1 MILYVYNYQEVKRDL
16 ILAWFVGVAVGIIF
30 GAWINTKFS
39 KRSIYVSDYDYEKCC
54 GDGAAKFIEFQMIFF
69 HFSSHPQYFVAVD
82 IVCVSVLFICS
93 PQSEYNF
100 LLVGRALTGVLFGIT
115 LLTTVVHT
123 ADNASQFVRR
133 YLLWTIVIINLLP
146 SILLAEAASFVFG
159 IDGGLNVAI
168 GLMML
173 LFSVLAMIVMPCT
186 YESIMYLLDSGK
198 DLKALEILLKLRNE
212 SRHFIRNDF
221 NDMKVMIAEDRNS
234 GANIL
239 RHGNW
244 RPLLLILLIR
254 LLSPLLANNIV
265 ASVSIM
271 NIWLDH
277 QRVTMQQTHEAAS
290 LTVLSSDMSDTTMN
304 YTSPYE
310 IDAFT
315 QMTTDTFES
324 IENATETMDS
334 TTFDS
339 NGDLNF
345 TFSEYLFHEENLT
358 HEWTTSTTTEFDNT
372 TASVLT
378 VDDVNELYFIHSAYE
393 YKPCILDAQYILLFI
408 FVVKL
413 IVGMPLMCWAESLY
427 IYRNRFIFK
436 ATLTVA
442 ILNLTFC
449 ALSWCSY
456 ILEDNVLIFTYYM
469 FKLQN
474 IINGLFVVVAF
485 AIDII
490 GLNELAEGFS
500 SAKRTGSIAFV
511 LTIEYL
517 VHLLYFMPLV
527 MFHHLP
533 FYLNF
538 VHWSVIIGISYLL
551 IWLMPN
557 DGLDKTLRD
566 ARDKYF
572 ISLL

>member
-1 MILYVYNYQEVKRDL
+1 M
-16 ILAWFVGVAVGIIF
+16 AWFVGSAVGIIF

-39 KRSIYVSDYDYEKCC
+39 KRSIYVSDYDYKKCS
-54 GDGAAKFIEFQMIFF
+54 GEGAEFIEFQMILF
-69 HFSSHPQYFVAVD
+69 HFFSHPQYFVAVD
-82 IVCVSVLFICS
+82 IVCVSVLFISS
-93 PQSEYNF
+93 PRSVYNF

-115 LLTTVVHT
+115 VLTTIVHT

-133 YLLWTIVIINLLP
+133 YLFWTIGIINLLP
-146 SILLAEAASFVFG
+146 SILLAEAVSFVSG

-244 RPLLLILLIR
+244 RPLLLILLVR

-277 QRVTMQQTHEAAS
+277 QRITMQQTHEAAS
-290 LTVLSSDMSDTTMN
+290 LTVLSSDMSDTTRN
-304 YTSPYE
+304 YSLPYE
-310 IDAFT
+310 INAFT
-315 QMTTDTFES
+315 QMTIDTFES
-324 IENATETMDS
+324 IENATETTDS

-339 NGDLNF
+339 SGDFNF
-345 TFSEYLFHEENLT
+345 TFSEYSFHEENLT
-358 HEWTTSTTTEFDNT
+358 REWTTGPTTEFDNIT
-372 TASVLT
+372 DSVST

-413 IVGMPLMCWAESLY
+413 IVGIPLMCWAESLY

-485 AIDII
+485 AIDVI
-490 GLNELAEGFS
+490 GLNELAESFS
-500 SAKRTGSIAFV
+500 SAKRTKSIAFI

-527 MFHHLP
+527 IFHHLP

-538 VHWSVIIGISYLL
+538 VHWTVIIGISYLL

-557 DGLDKTLRD
+557 ECLDKTLRG

-572 ISLL
+572 ISL